1 MEREGCCLPNSG
13 MSEFNP
19 EPSYSRP
26 AMTCK
31 MTYEACGVTRR
42 EPAQGGWRGPALLKV
57 RELFRLLERK
67 FWLLGGRDLSLHTDT
82 QNTHTHTLGCRCV
95 RRKKGIPF
103 HSTEPLSHGN
113 RSPPGVPVSP
123 PVPAHPARLAH
134 TDIPA
139 LTSQ

>member
-82 QNTHTHTLGCRCV
+82 QNTHTHTHSAVAVLGERKESPSTPQSLCRME
-95 RRKKGIPF
+95 
-103 HSTEPLSHGN
+103 TEAHRESPCPLQFLHIQQGWHTQT
-113 RSPPGVPVSP
+113 SP
-123 PVPAHPARLAH
+123 L
-134 TDIPA
+134 
-139 LTSQ
+139 